1 MRFLLRKLYICTSK
15 QITVLALLIMKNLAL
30 FTTIC
35 LLLACQQKAEQHGAT
50 ERGKVIESSVATPQL
65 YNKTAPKM
73 NTDWINQAYL
83 MGKFQP
89 NTNADFTL
97 VPAAV
102 TDGAQQYYLR
112 AEALAAFQAMRT
124 EALKSAITLKII
136 SATRPFDRQK
146 QIWEA
151 KWNGSTAVGGQNLA
165 KIIADPTQRAR
176 KILTYSSM
184 PGTSRHH
191 WGTDV
196 DLNSLEPAYFKR
208 GQGKQIYDWLNLHAA
223 EFGFCQPYSAGRTN
237 GYNEEQWHWS
247 YMPIAQLLTQKYP
260 QLVTNQDIS
269 GFQGSQT
276 AVDID
281 MVNQYVL
288 GINQNCK

>member
-1 MRFLLRKLYICTSK
+1 
-15 QITVLALLIMKNLAL
+15 MKNLLL
-30 FTTIC
+30 FTTFC
-35 LLLACQQKAEQHGAT
+35 LLLACQQKVEQHGAT
-50 ERGKVIESSVATPQL
+50 ERGKVIESSVAMPQS
-65 YNKTAPKM
+65 KTATNTKNVPKT
-73 NTDWINQAYL
+73 NTDWITQEYL

-89 NTNADFTL
+89 NTNEDFAL
-97 VPAAV
+97 APAAV

-112 AEALAAFQAMRT
+112 VEALAAFQSMRT
-124 EALKSAITLKII
+124 EALKSGITLKII

-165 KIIADPTQRAR
+165 KTIADPTARAR

-191 WGTDV
+191 WGTDM

-247 YMPIAQLLTQKYP
+247 YMPLAQCFFFYIIHFSFISSLLVEP
-260 QLVTNQDIS
+260 
-269 GFQGSQT
+269 
-276 AVDID
+276 
-281 MVNQYVL
+281 
-288 GINQNCK
+288 